1 MKVVCRGEELDG
13 NYIIFLFKERMY
25 IWWDWKFF
33 VVLDC
38 RMLLNWFVEICIVLF
53 FCVISLS
60 NRGYIIISILGWEGL
75 LSNFKWVG
83 LV

>member
-1 MKVVCRGEELDG
+1 MKAACRGEEPDG
-13 NYIIFLFKERMY
+13 NHTTFSFKERMH

-33 VVLDC
+33 VVSDC
-38 RMLLNWFVEICIVLF
+38 RMLSNWSVEICIVLF
-53 FCVISLS
+53 RCVISLS

-75 LSNFKWVG
+75 LSNLKRVG